1 MGTLRRVPLAHR
13 GAKRPRADGRVSAL
27 DSPDESVARSADEKL
42 ADMDRRFRL
51 FVESVKD
58 YAIFMLDPS
67 GRVAT
72 WNQGTERIKGYR
84 AAEIIGQHISRFYTP
99 EDLKLG
105 LPAHLLKTAQAQGR
119 VESEGW
125 RVRADGSR
133 FWANVVITAIRDE
146 HGNLQGFGKVTRDLT
161 ERKQAEEALGALA
174 GRLVHAR
181 DRERQRVAASLSDS
195 TSPSFVA
202 LLSKLYQVRKRTDGT
217 AAQLTDD
224 CIALAEF
231 LSREIRTVS
240 YLLHPPLLETEGLL
254 AVLRNYLEGFAREK
268 GIPIVIDFPTQLPK
282 LPESAEI
289 ALYRVV
295 QEALPSLLHVSGNL
309 RAKATLAV
317 NHEHLA
323 LRIGDEG
330 QGLSPQGLEEVRRG
344 LGELGVATAGLRE
357 RMKLLGGSV
366 QIHPTIGGTWII
378 ATLPVNEP
386 RLPPDGRPT

>member
-1 MGTLRRVPLAHR
+1 M
-13 GAKRPRADGRVSAL
+13 
-27 DSPDESVARSADEKL
+27 DSPDESVVRSADEKL
-42 ADMDRRFRL
+42 LDMDRRFRL

-67 GRVAT
+67 GRVTT
-72 WNQGTERIKGYR
+72 WNQGAERIKGYR

-105 LPAHLLKTAQAQGR
+105 LPAQLLKTAQAQGR

-146 HGNLQGFGKVTRDLT
+146 HGSLQGFGKVTRDLT
-161 ERKQAEEALGALA
+161 ERKQAEEALAALA
-174 GRLVHAR
+174 GRVVHAQ
-181 DRERQRVAASLSDS
+181 DRERQRVATSLSDS
-195 TSPSFVA
+195 TSPAFAA
-202 LLSKLYQVRKRTDGT
+202 LLSKLYQLRKRADG
-217 AAQLTDD
+217 ASAQLTDD

-240 YLLHPPLLETEGLL
+240 YLLHPPAHETEGLL
-254 AVLRNYLEGFAREK
+254 TALRTYLEGFAREK
-268 GIPIVIDFPTQLPK
+268 GIPIVIDFPAQLPQLPK
-282 LPESAEI
+282 LPESAGI

-309 RAKATLAV
+309 RGKAVLAV
-317 NHEHLA
+317 KHEQLV

-330 QGLSPQGLEEVRRG
+330 QGLSPQVLEEVRRG
-344 LGELGVATAGLRE
+344 LGELGIAIAGLRE
-357 RMKLLGGSV
+357 RMQLLGGTV
-366 QIHPTIGGTWII
+366 QIHPTLGGTWLI
-378 ATLPVNEP
+378 ATLPLNEAQP
-386 RLPPDGRPT
+386 ASGRAAS